1 MKKMIQKGFTL
12 IELMIVIAIIG
23 ILAAIAM
30 PAYQDYIARSQATEG
45 FKATAGLQTD
55 LAVWFSDKGTFSGAK
70 EDDGISTILAN
81 LEGKYFDKTGV
92 DLKNASDTTVTME
105 ISFAR
110 GANKGEKMTLV
121 PFPDSTTG
129 QITQWQCGG
138 FQKPQRLPASCR
150 NKS

>member
-55 LAVWFSDKGTFSGAK
+55 LAVWFADKGEWKKAQ
-70 EDDGISTILAN
+70 EDSGISTIIAN
-81 LEGKYFDKTGV
+81 LEGKYFSKGNIAFNDDTGEI
-92 DLKNASDTTVTME
+92 AVT
-105 ISFAR
+105 FTA
-110 GANKGEKMTLV
+110 GANKTEVMRLL
-121 PFPDSTTG
+121 PFPNSVTG
-129 QITQWQCGG
+129 QIYQWQCSG
-138 FQKPQRLPASCR
+138 FSKPQRLPASCR
-150 NKS
+150 NARSS